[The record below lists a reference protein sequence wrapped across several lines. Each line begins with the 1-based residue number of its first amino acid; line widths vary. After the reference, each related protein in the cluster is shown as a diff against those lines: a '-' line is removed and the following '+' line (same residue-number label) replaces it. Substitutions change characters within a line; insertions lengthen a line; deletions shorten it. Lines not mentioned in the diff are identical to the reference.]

1 MAIAKLTFYVYTK
14 VSPKIIKGQPQGELT
29 FMGIPEQ
36 AIAKDTKFD
45 DWCYCMTSFK
55 HSVFLLVWLSVY

>member
-1 MAIAKLTFYVYTK
+1 MYILKHP
-14 VSPKIIKGQPQGELT
+14 PKIIKGQPQGELT

-45 DWCYCMTSFK
+45 D
-55 HSVFLLVWLSVY
+55 